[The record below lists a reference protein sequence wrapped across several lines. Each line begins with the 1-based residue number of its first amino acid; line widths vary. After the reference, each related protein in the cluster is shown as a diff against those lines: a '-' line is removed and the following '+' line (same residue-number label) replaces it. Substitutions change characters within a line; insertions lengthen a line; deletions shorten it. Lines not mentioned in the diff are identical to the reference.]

1 MILTTDQLTYLRV
14 DLQRLADIKYDP
26 VLDELLDHYATLTEQ
41 HMDTGMSFED
51 ASKWAWDDLG
61 QGEGIQKIQDDYIAN
76 VQQQIRSRHVAI
88 VKSYFRWPAFLTTAL
103 VGVLVYLVVPLI
115 PTDYVIALLYLI
127 VLTPTAILLWL
138 ERKLRKEPTSQ
149 QSLVF
154 ENAARH
160 RNQHVNWVIIG
171 SNFLISSIGD
181 TSRQAFL
188 QVHTTLTVVVC
199 MLLLLYAISFMQLLN
214 ERFNFRTKLA

>member
-1 MILTTDQLTYLRV
+1 MLLTTDQLTYLRT

-26 VLDELLDHYATLTEQ
+26 VLNELLDHYATLTEQ
-41 HMDTGMSFED
+41 HMDTGMSFKE
-51 ASKWAWDDLG
+51 ASKWAWNDLG

-76 VQQQIRSRHVAI
+76 VQQQIRCRHLTI

-138 ERKLRKEPTSQ
+138 ERKLRQEPTSQ
-149 QSLVF
+149 QALVF
-154 ENAARH
+154 ENAAKH
-160 RNQHVNWVIIG
+160 RNQHVNAVIIS
-171 SNFLISSIGD
+171 SNFLITSIGNE
-181 TSRQAFL
+181 SRQTFL
-188 QVHTTLTVVVC
+188 QVHSMITVVVC
-199 MLLLLYAISFMQLLN
+199 MLLLLYAISFIQLLK
-214 ERFNFRTKLA
+214 ERFDFRTTIA

>member
-1 MILTTDQLTYLRV
+1 MLLTTDQLTYLRV

-51 ASKWAWDDLG
+51 ANKWAWDDLG

-188 QVHTTLTVVVC
+188 QVHTTITVVVC